1 MGMKSTSKK
10 SVKFRNSAFADLM
23 FYYGYKATRFF
34 LRILPKPVINILS
47 FCLARIIYLL
57 NRTHRKIIFKNLE
70 FFLSTSN
77 SDKKK
82 IAKFLYLRYTR
93 YLFDMLGSEFRDP
106 EKLRKIVKIEN
117 DEKIKESIA
126 KDEKI
131 IMISAHYG
139 YWELIGQS
147 LSAFYRPFLTVAQTL
162 NNSKRL
168 TEELNNYR
176 KMYNMEVVN
185 KNGAMRSVANALKN
199 GKIVGF
205 LTDQSPRTGVKVT
218 FFNREIIWYESAS
231 RLAKQFDAVI
241 YPTYITTKDFCTY
254 TLFFLDAIRPDPSLD
269 REEDVKRMAQLEAQS
284 LEEAIGRDPSEYFW
298 FHKRMKRQI
307 KHFYV

>member
-1 MGMKSTSKK
+1 MGTQSASKR
-10 SVKFRNSAFADLM
+10 SAKFRNSALADLM
-23 FYYGYKATRFF
+23 FYYGYKATRVF
-34 LRILPKPVINILS
+34 LRILPKYIVSVLS
-47 FCLARIIYLL
+47 FCIARIIYFL
-57 NRTHRKIIFKNLE
+57 NRTHRKIIFKNLD
-70 FFLSTSN
+70 FFLSTSDY
-77 SDKKK
+77 DKRK
-82 IAKFLYLRYTR
+82 IAKLLYLRFTR

-117 DEKIKESIA
+117 DGKIKESIA
-126 KDEKI
+126 KNEKI

-168 TEELNNYR
+168 TDELNNYR

-185 KNGAMRSVANALKN
+185 KNGAMRSVASALKN

-205 LTDQSPRTGVKVT
+205 LTDQSPKSGVMVI

-241 YPTYITTKDFCTY
+241 YPTFITTKDFRIY
-254 TLFFLDAIRPDPSLD
+254 TLFFLEPIRPDPSLD
-269 REEDVKRMAQLEAQS
+269 KDEDIKRMAQLEAQS
-284 LEEAIGRDPSEYFW
+284 LEEAIRRDPSEYFW

-307 KHFYV
+307 KHFYT